1 MRAFVTGGTGFIGG
15 RLVAGLRERGDE
27 VVALVRSPEKASGLR
42 ELGCQLVQGD
52 LGDKDTMRRAMEG
65 CDGAFHVAAIYKVG
79 VPKSQRQAMLDANV
93 DGTANTLDAAVEAGV
108 PRIIYVSTGNVF
120 GDTHG
125 KVVDESYHRDLS
137 EGFMSTYDEAKY
149 RAHELALERIS
160 QGAPIVIVQPGGVYG
175 PGDHSELGNAIEM
188 TRKGRMP
195 MIPFAEMRMSF
206 IYVDDVA
213 DGIIRAFD
221 RGQVGES
228 YILAGERATMKDLV
242 QTTARLVGR
251 REPTREMPT
260 AIMRAS
266 APLGPVIGPL
276 MGFPPNFRELISVSD
291 GVSYWMTDDKAR
303 QELGFSPRSL
313 EQGLRDT
320 LGPAAQRQPAAA

>member
-15 RLVAGLRERGDE
+15 RLVAKLRERGDE

-42 ELGCQLVQGD
+42 DAGCQLVQGD
-52 LGDKDTMRRAMEG
+52 LRDKDTMRRAVEG

-79 VPKSQRQAMLDANV
+79 VPRSQRQTILDANV

-120 GDTHG
+120 GNTHG

-149 RAHELALERIS
+149 RAHELALERIA

-195 MIPFAEMRMSF
+195 MIPFADMRMSF

-242 QTTARLVGR
+242 QRTARLVGR

-303 QELGFSPRSL
+303 RELGFSPRSL
-313 EQGLRDT
+313 EQGLAET
-320 LGPAAQRQPAAA
+320 LGPEAQHKPAAA